1 MPLTLHVL
9 TTTAAPDG
17 SRLCLL
23 QDQGLYRVAHVASDG
38 LVTRLPLP
46 PTADLAEA
54 YTHLIA
60 AIRARARRSSC
71 TASQEAPL

>member
-1 MPLTLHVL
+1 MTLRLHVL

-23 QDQGLYRVAHVASDG
+23 REHGRYRVVHVAADG
-38 LVTRLPLP
+38 LVTRLPAP

-54 YTHLIA
+54 YTHLITA
-60 AIRARARRSSC
+60 LRARAQR
-71 TASQEAPL
+71 P

>member
-1 MPLTLHVL
+1 MTLIVHVL

-23 QDQGLYRVAHVASDG
+23 HVAGTYSVAHVAADG
-38 LVTRLPLP
+38 LLTRLPG
-46 PTADLAEA
+46 TATPDLEEA

-60 AIRARARRSSC
+60 AVRARARRLS
-71 TASQEAPL
+71 P

>member
-1 MPLTLHVL
+1 MTLRLHVL

-23 QDQGLYRVAHVASDG
+23 QVDGLYRVVHVAPDG
-38 LVTRLPLP
+38 LLTRLPPP
-46 PTADLAEA
+46 PTADLEEA

-60 AIRARARRSSC
+60 AVRARARRS
-71 TASQEAPL
+71 

>member
-1 MPLTLHVL
+1 MTPRLHVL
-9 TTTAAPDG
+9 TTTAASDG

-23 QDQGLYRVAHVASDG
+23 REHGRYRVAHVAADG
-38 LVTRLPLP
+38 LVTRLPQP

-60 AIRARARRSSC
+60 AVRVRARQPHTTKETR
-71 TASQEAPL
+71 

>member
-1 MPLTLHVL
+1 MPLRLHVL
-9 TTTAAPDG
+9 TTMAAPDG

-23 QDQGLYRVAHVASDG
+23 REHGRYRVAHVAADG
-38 LVTRLPLP
+38 LVTRLPAP

-60 AIRARARRSSC
+60 ALRARAR
-71 TASQEAPL
+71 QP